1 MATSELSLTTWRPAA
16 TWSLRTSFAL
26 VVAAQI
32 LLFAGSNL
40 PTPLFPIYA
49 QHYGFGAA
57 TVTLLFGSYV
67 AVLIPALLFVGT
79 LSDRIGRRPLLVS
92 GIAITVV
99 SSVAFAAARSV
110 GWLFAGEMIY
120 GVGSALVMSCVSVA
134 IREHH
139 PRQNVANAALAA
151 SVAMAVGLTIGPL
164 ISGFIAWVTPWP
176 TTAPYVLDVVLAAA
190 LALAL
195 VRIPETRPVVAE
207 SAPRAKVIY
216 VPPEIRIAFIGPA
229 AVGALSFMAGGWMF
243 ALAPS
248 FLHES
253 LGVNITQP
261 VVAGLFTAL
270 ALFVNGIVQVAL
282 RNHHSQAET
291 TTGIVV
297 LLVGM
302 ALIAASAIPG
312 SLAIAIVGAVLM
324 GVGSG
329 IAQMSAMHSVQHLA
343 PVHARGSVLSTYVT
357 LCYVALS
364 VPVIIAGFAAE
375 VFSLSVVTGWY
386 VVALL
391 AVSAVAL
398 GFHNRAHRT
407 GALNPPT
414 ATAMV

>member
-1 MATSELSLTTWRPAA
+1 MSAAELTLTARPARTTWSVP
-16 TWSLRTSFAL
+16 TSFAL
-26 VVAAQI
+26 VVTAQI

-79 LSDRIGRRPLLVS
+79 LSDRVGRRPLLVS
-92 GIAITVV
+92 GIAITVL

-120 GVGSALVMSCVSVA
+120 GIGAALVMSCVSVA
-134 IREHH
+134 IRELH
-139 PRQNVANAALAA
+139 PRQNVASAALAA

-164 ISGFIAWVTPWP
+164 VSGLLASITPWP
-176 TTAPYVLDVVLAAA
+176 TTAPYVLDAVLAAV
-190 LALAL
+190 LAIAL
-195 VRIPETRPVVAE
+195 VRIPETRPPAQQ

-216 VPPEIRIAFIGPA
+216 VPPEIRVAFVGPA
-229 AVGALSFMAGGWMF
+229 AVGALSFMAGGWLF

-248 FLHES
+248 FLHEA
-253 LGVNITQP
+253 LGIHITQP

-270 ALFVNGIVQVAL
+270 ALAVNGVAQIVL
-282 RNHHSQAET
+282 RHHHSQAET
-291 TTGIVV
+291 TTGVAI
-297 LLVGM
+297 LLLGM
-302 ALIAASAIPG
+302 ATIAVSAIPA
-312 SLAIAIVGAVLM
+312 SLAVAIVGAVLV

-343 PVHARGSVLSTYVT
+343 PAHARGSVMSTYVT
-357 LCYVALS
+357 LCYLALS
-364 VPVIIAGFAAE
+364 VPVIVAGFAAE
-375 VFSLSVVTGWY
+375 VFSLSTVTAWY
-386 VVALL
+386 VVALA

-398 GFHNRAHRT
+398 VFLRRAHRT
-407 GALNPPT
+407 GTLT
-414 ATAMV
+414 A